1 MAGGT
6 AHNRSE
12 KDNLRNWQL
21 GFTWSFVDCAEE
33 KMKRG
38 IGRGAVGSVRLAALL
53 ALLAARSCLAGVPF
67 TPSNGFQAQPFT
79 GQGGKPSDPPSIVV
93 SALLQQLLAVD
104 DKSYRASFVLVI
116 GLRWMDPE
124 AERKVMQATDRF
136 RNSTEAEC
144 VRPCASDFTLSKRK
158 DQGYTTR
165 VSCCDD
171 LWLPTVRMLNMY
183 ALPPARQQPY
193 EITVDKDTVRWGV
206 TVAGEI
212 YTPFNVE
219 DFPFDSQAL
228 KLQFEY
234 SKQDYIKEF
243 LPGPTTKR
251 SVRKGAGD
259 IVYGWHVD
267 DVVVVADNVTYMALF
282 GENET
287 AGLLAVGAS
296 KMDKD
301 SNFTSFDIVIHVH
314 RLHSFYMMALFA
326 PMFLLVILSF
336 ATYTMPLD
344 MMAVRISFTVTLFLS
359 LTAMQ
364 FRFNDLL
371 PHSSYPTAASKV
383 VLVSYCCVAVC
394 IPVTIAVYYL
404 MLRANNGIN
413 DIKDS
418 FLARE
423 GKKVYKQAKIV
434 NATAAVLVFVT
445 VVISMV
451 LIMLGL

>member
-1 MAGGT
+1 MG
-6 AHNRSE
+6 
-12 KDNLRNWQL
+12 
-21 GFTWSFVDCAEE
+21 
-33 KMKRG
+33 
-38 IGRGAVGSVRLAALL
+38 
-53 ALLAARSCLAGVPF
+53 

-116 GLRWMDPE
+116 GLRWKDPE
-124 AERKVMQATDRF
+124 AEASVIQATDRF

-144 VRPCASDFTLSKRK
+144 VRPCASDYTLSKRK

-193 EITVDKDTVRWGV
+193 EITVDNDTVTWGV
-206 TVAGEI
+206 TVSGEI

-219 DFPFDSQAL
+219 NFPFDSQDL

-243 LPGPTTKR
+243 LPCPTTTR
-251 SVRKGAGD
+251 AVRKGAGD

-267 DVVVVADNVTYMALF
+267 DVVVVPDNVTYMALF

-301 SNFTSFDIVIHVH
+301 SEFTSFDIVIHVH

-326 PMFLLVILSF
+326 PMFLLVILS
-336 ATYTMPLD
+336 
-344 MMAVRISFTVTLFLS
+344 
-359 LTAMQ
+359 
-364 FRFNDLL
+364 
-371 PHSSYPTAASKV
+371 
-383 VLVSYCCVAVC
+383 YCCVAVC
-394 IPVTIAVYYL
+394 IPVTIGVYYL

>member
-1 MAGGT
+1 M
-6 AHNRSE
+6 
-12 KDNLRNWQL
+12 
-21 GFTWSFVDCAEE
+21 
-33 KMKRG
+33 RG
-38 IGRGAVGSVRLAALL
+38 HALIFLAAATAF
-53 ALLAARSCLAGVPF
+53 ALCLQTGASASIAYGG
-67 TPSNGFQAQPFT
+67 NGNHQTQPFH
-79 GQGGKPSDPPSIVV
+79 GQGGYPSKARPVYV
-93 SALLQQLLAVD
+93 SAMLQRLIAVD
-104 DKSYRASFVLVI
+104 NKNYRFETLIYLHLS
-116 GLRWMDPE
+116 WTDPE

-136 RNSTEAEC
+136 RNSTEEEC
-144 VRPCASDFTLSKRK
+144 DRPCASDFTLSKRQG
-158 DQGYTTR
+158 QGYGTHVT
-165 VSCCDD
+165 CCDD
-171 LWLPTVRMLNMY
+171 LWLPTVRMINVY
-183 ALPPARQQPY
+183 SLPDTRLQPY
-193 EITVDKDTVRWGV
+193 EISVEGDSVSWWVGLNSV
-206 TVAGEI
+206 VF
-212 YTPFNVE
+212 TPMNFRS
-219 DFPFDSQAL
+219 FPFDSQDL

-267 DVVVVADNVTYMALF
+267 DIVVVPDNVTYMALF

-394 IPVTIAVYYL
+394 IPVTIGVYYL